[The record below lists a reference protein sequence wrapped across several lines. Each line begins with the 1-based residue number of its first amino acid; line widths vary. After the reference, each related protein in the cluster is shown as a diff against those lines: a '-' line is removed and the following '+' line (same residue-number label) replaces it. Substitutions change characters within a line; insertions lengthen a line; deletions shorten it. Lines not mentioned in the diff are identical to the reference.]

1 MAAPSNPEEN
11 DLDRIARLIGEV
23 DEQEFLLL
31 GLDPQPVASPEIEA
45 ALIALHEEKSRL
57 EEELAAVWAKHCNQC

>member
-1 MAAPSNPEEN
+1 MPGTTNPEES
-11 DLDRIARLIGEV
+11 DLDRITRLIGEV

-31 GLDPQPVASPEIEA
+31 GLDPQPVASPEVEA
-45 ALIALHEEKSRL
+45 ALLALHERKSEL